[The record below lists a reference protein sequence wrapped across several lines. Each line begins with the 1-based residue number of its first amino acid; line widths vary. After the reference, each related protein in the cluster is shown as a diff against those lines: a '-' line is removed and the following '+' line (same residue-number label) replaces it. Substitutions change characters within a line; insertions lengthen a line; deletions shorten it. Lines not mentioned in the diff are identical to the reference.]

1 MEKNEKNKNLS
12 LQYMALVEDI
22 EKQIIKLENLG
33 FSMQKYRNRMKEI
46 KEKIDNNSSQ
56 SIENNTYTNSI
67 VNERQLDI
75 GDLSTL
81 YFEVISSLEEMKQEI
96 SDKYDAFIILFKD
109 SSYLNECLR
118 NIKNSENLVSFIE
131 IAIDLLNK
139 IECSPTSDYK
149 QIKTIIDNA
158 YKTVFNMMKL
168 EALAGSCFSSESIFS
183 VVKKNSIHS
192 FFIAKFVQ
200 EECEKSQ
207 DPKVLSRFHQ
217 LETTGV
223 SNSNLIDYSLFR
235 LLAVSTDAPFVKPLQ
250 ESTKA
255 SVEEY
260 KKNIEEIRNQAK
272 TLESSK
278 KDYENKIS
286 EQRHDLFKG
295 LRRASLI
302 LASLGIAGTLSMNAF
317 KGIKNDGIKYRTI
330 STEYDIQT
338 GESYEGEDNGEYSF
352 ILSRNVSVLEESP
365 WVYDEEKEKYAKAFS
380 TYNLESNPRVKNP
393 DEYVEM
399 IKGNDYSTREF
410 KYIDEKPDDFEKQI
424 TKYFVTIKEF
434 DYDDNVNVLVP
445 FALFL
450 SALIFLFIGM
460 CELLIYASIFDGEYL
475 FIEDKYDPVIKDYLA
490 SRQNAIVSKKELE
503 ENIRKLRELIKK
515 HYDLLENIKSI
526 SCYKELCP
534 EVGNE
539 LNSDEELKEMVAQS
553 APSASLKKVFGK

>member
-1 MEKNEKNKNLS
+1 
-12 LQYMALVEDI
+12 MALVEDI
-22 EKQIIKLENLG
+22 EKQIINLENLG

-46 KEKIDNNSSQ
+46 KEKIDNNSSH

-67 VNERQLDI
+67 VNEGIIDT

-96 SDKYDAFIILFKD
+96 SNKYDAFIILFKD

-118 NIKNSENLVSFIE
+118 NIKNCENPVSFIE
-131 IAIDLLNK
+131 IAIDLLNR
-139 IECSPTSDYK
+139 IEFSPTSDYK

-158 YKTVFNMMKL
+158 YKTVYNMMKL
-168 EALAGSCFSSESIFS
+168 EALAGSCFSSESVFS

-207 DPKVLSRFHQ
+207 DPKVLSKFHQ
-217 LETTGV
+217 LETTEV

-260 KKNIEEIRNQAK
+260 KKTIEEIRNQAK
-272 TLESSK
+272 ALEFSK
-278 KDYENKIS
+278 KDYKDKIS
-286 EQRHDLFKG
+286 EQIHDLFKG
-295 LRRASLI
+295 LRRASVI

-317 KGIKNDGIKYRTI
+317 KGIKNEGLRYRTTSI
-330 STEYDIQT
+330 EYDIQT

-352 ILSRNVSVLEESP
+352 ILPRNVSVLEESP
-365 WVYDEEKEKYAKAFS
+365 WVYDEEKGKYAKAFT
-380 TYNLESNPRVKNP
+380 TYDLESNPRIKNP

-399 IKGNDYSTREF
+399 IKGNDYLTREF
-410 KYIDEKPDDFEKQI
+410 KYTDEKPDNFENQI

-434 DYDDNVNVLVP
+434 DYDDSVNVLVP
-445 FALFL
+445 FAYIL
-450 SALIFLFIGM
+450 SSIIFLIIGLL
-460 CELLIYASIFDGEYL
+460 ELLIYIAIFDEEFL
-475 FIEDKYDPVIKDYLA
+475 FVDDECSSVMSDYLV
-490 SRQNAIVSKKELE
+490 SRQNAKVSKKELE

-515 HYDLLENIKSI
+515 HYDLLESIKSI

-539 LNSDEELKEMVAQS
+539 LISDEELKEMVAQN